1 VAVKDLGLEIDE
13 MFYMLFPHHRPE
25 TEEQRAAR
33 EEQKRREAE
42 AHQRW
47 LESLSPAERRAY
59 DREQERLARQ
69 AARDN
74 KQYWAQID
82 RENAKKRDL
91 DGLRNGRVSADQVD
105 LGRTSG
111 VQAQTRK
118 AL

>member
-1 VAVKDLGLEIDE
+1 
-13 MFYMLFPHHRPE
+13 M
-25 TEEQRAAR
+25 
-33 EEQKRREAE
+33 
-42 AHQRW
+42 
-47 LESLSPAERRAY
+47 SPAERRAY